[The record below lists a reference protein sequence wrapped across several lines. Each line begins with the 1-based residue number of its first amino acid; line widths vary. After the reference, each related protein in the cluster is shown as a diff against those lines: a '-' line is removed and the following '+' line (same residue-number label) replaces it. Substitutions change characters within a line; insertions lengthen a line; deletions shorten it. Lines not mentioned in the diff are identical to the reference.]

1 MDAVYRIANILLG
14 RHNQGEGEHAGG
26 GHAVVEPE
34 HPGVDVNMRHVQEPP
49 QLPEYF
55 QHCQALYISMR
66 FYLNT
71 MYVFN
76 IYADLCKPW
85 TYLRSNEHHYCYDSI
100 FRFTDSILFFK
111 MLSMGHI
118 YC

>member
-55 QHCQALYISMR
+55 QHCQALYNSKR
-66 FYLNT
+66 FYLK
-71 MYVFN
+71 
-76 IYADLCKPW
+76 IYL
-85 TYLRSNEHHYCYDSI
+85 YLILY
-100 FRFTDSILFFK
+100 ILF
-111 MLSMGHI
+111 I
-118 YC
+118 